1 MQRSFP
7 RITQSL
13 TTSRFNCSKI
23 PISRRSSA
31 IPLLPART
39 TALRKR
45 YITALGTF
53 LVPRSSF
60 TTTTSTSIT
69 PTSTSISTVFA
80 TNNTSRPVNTVR
92 SRNTRPFLGSKFRS
106 YSTPS
111 TQFVGNPEYT
121 SNMTRDDRDVLP
133 EEVKPIHY
141 DLSIFNLDNKAFTY
155 SGTVTVDV
163 KVTQEISAI
172 SINVK
177 ELGDLKAT
185 ITVDG
190 ASQEAASIDVDNKR
204 ERATLNFS
212 SPLQATEKAQ
222 LKLDFTGVL
231 NNKMAGFYRSEYK
244 VPGTTEATHMFSTQ
258 FESCDARQAFP
269 CFDEPNLKA
278 TFDFSITIPN
288 SWTALSNMPAISET
302 PEASGDLK
310 VVRFE
315 TSPKMST
322 YLYAWAC
329 GEFEYV
335 ETKTERKYN
344 GVQIPV
350 RVYTTTGLKEQGQ
363 FALDNAAK
371 IVDYF
376 SEVFDIDYPLPK
388 VDMLAVHEF
397 SHGAMENWGLITY
410 RTTAVLYEEGKSD
423 PRYKNR
429 VAYVVAHELA
439 HQWFGNLVTMDW
451 WNELWLNEGF
461 ATWVGWLAIDNFYP
475 DWDVWGQFVAESMQ
489 TGFQLDSLRSS
500 HPIEVPVRDALEVDQ
515 IFDHIR
521 QVFVV
526 FFCYL
531 KGSSVIRMLSSAL
544 GQQTFLKGVS
554 NYLKKH
560 TYANAT
566 TDALWSA
573 LSEASGQDVNKIM
586 NLWIKTTGFPVLDV
600 KETADSLTVR
610 QKRFLSTG
618 DVKPE
623 EDETVWWVPLGL
635 TSETLTSDAKDTVTA
650 LTEKETSISGVNTEY
665 YKLNIGQNGFYR
677 VNYPVER
684 FAKLGLSLDKLS
696 VADRIGLVADAQALA
711 LSGDGSTSSLLS
723 LLEGMKE
730 ESNFLVWQTIA
741 TALSAVQ
748 GAFGSNPEIK
758 AGLKKFALEL
768 YSPAAEKLGWTFAE
782 GDDFLTTQLRGLLI
796 GAAASAGHESIIAEA
811 KRQFEAYFSG
821 DESVINAALKLR
833 VFRIGISEGGKE
845 EYEKVWAEYLKATSP
860 DGKEIT
866 LQALGKAKSADLI
879 NDYLE
884 KMIGDKIPTQNTHY
898 VSSSLALNGDAKP
911 LVWKFV
917 KERWDDI
924 FKLLSGN
931 MVLLDRFVRVTLNK
945 FADETI
951 LEEMKAFFEPKDQRG
966 YDRAVRVAIDSVSGN
981 VSWKKRDEKVVEE
994 WLKEKGYLA

>member
-1 MQRSFP
+1 
-7 RITQSL
+7 
-13 TTSRFNCSKI
+13 
-23 PISRRSSA
+23 
-31 IPLLPART
+31 
-39 TALRKR
+39 
-45 YITALGTF
+45 
-53 LVPRSSF
+53 
-60 TTTTSTSIT
+60 
-69 PTSTSISTVFA
+69 
-80 TNNTSRPVNTVR
+80 
-92 SRNTRPFLGSKFRS
+92 
-106 YSTPS
+106 
-111 TQFVGNPEYT
+111 
-121 SNMTRDDRDVLP
+121 MTRDDRDVLP
-133 EEVKPIHY
+133 EEVKPLHY
-141 DLSIFNLDNKAFTY
+141 DLSIYDIDPKGFTY
-155 SGTVTVDV
+155 SGTVVVDV
-163 KVTQEISAI
+163 AVKAQTSSIQ
-172 SINVK
+172 INVK
-177 ELGDLKAT
+177 ELENLDAT
-185 ITVDG
+185 IGDQKASSVEVDK
-190 ASQEAASIDVDNKR
+190 KR
-204 ERATLNFS
+204 ERATLTFA
-212 SPLQATEKAQ
+212 SPLTVSESV
-222 LKLDFTGVL
+222 KLTIKFTGIL

-244 VPGTTEATHMFSTQ
+244 VPGSDTATHMFSTQ

-278 TFDFSITIPN
+278 AFDFSMTVPT
-288 SWTALSNMPAISET
+288 SWTALSNMPVQSET
-302 PEASGDLK
+302 PADSGLK
-310 VVRFE
+310 VVKFE

-335 ETKTERKYN
+335 ETHTKREYN
-344 GVQIPV
+344 GNSIPV
-350 RVYTTTGLKEQGQ
+350 RVYTTQGLKEQGQ

-410 RTTAVLYEEGKSD
+410 RTTAVLYEDGKSD

-515 IFDHIR
+515 IFDHIS
-521 QVFVV
+521 
-526 FFCYL
+526 YL

-544 GQQTFLKGVS
+544 GQKVFLKGVS

-560 TYANAT
+560 TYSNAR
-566 TDALWSA
+566 TDDLWAA
-573 LSEASGQDVNKIM
+573 LSEASGQDVNAIM
-586 NLWIKTTGFPVLDV
+586 NDWIKTTGFPVLDV
-600 KETADSLTVR
+600 TEGPETLTIR

-618 DVKPE
+618 DVNAD
-623 EDETVWWVPLGL
+623 EDKTTWWVPLGL
-635 TSETLTSDAKDTVTA
+635 TQEALTEKVTTDVTA
-650 LTEKETSISGVNTEY
+650 LTEKETSIAGVNIDY

-684 FAKLGLSLDKLS
+684 FAKLGSSLKKLS

-711 LSGDGSTSSLLS
+711 LSGDGTTSSLLS
-723 LLEGMKE
+723 LLEGMKDE
-730 ESNFLVWQTIA
+730 DNFLVWQTIV
-741 TALSAVQ
+741 TALSAVRST
-748 GAFGSNPEIK
+748 FGSNAEIK
-758 AGLKKFALEL
+758 EGLKKFAHAL
-768 YSPAAEKLGWTFAE
+768 YSPAAEKIGWEFAAT
-782 GDDFLTTQLRGLLI
+782 DDFLTTQLRGLLI
-796 GAAASAGHESIIAEA
+796 GAAAGAGHEGIITEA
-811 KRQFEAYFSG
+811 KSQFDKYFGG
-821 DESVINAALKLR
+821 DTSAINAAMKLR
-833 VFRIGISEGGKE
+833 VFRIGISEGGKD

-866 LQALGKAKSADLI
+866 LQSLGKVSDEALI
-879 NDYLE
+879 TDYLE

-898 VSSSLALNGDAKP
+898 VSSSLAMNSDAKP

-951 LEEMKAFFEPKDQRG
+951 LEDMKTFFESKDQRG
-966 YDRAVRVAIDSVSGN
+966 YDRAVRVSIDSVSGN
-981 VSWKKRDEKVVEE
+981 VSWKKRDEQAVAD
-994 WLKEKGYLA
+994 WLKSKGYIA

>member
-1 MQRSFP
+1 
-7 RITQSL
+7 
-13 TTSRFNCSKI
+13 
-23 PISRRSSA
+23 
-31 IPLLPART
+31 
-39 TALRKR
+39 
-45 YITALGTF
+45 
-53 LVPRSSF
+53 
-60 TTTTSTSIT
+60 
-69 PTSTSISTVFA
+69 
-80 TNNTSRPVNTVR
+80 
-92 SRNTRPFLGSKFRS
+92 
-106 YSTPS
+106 
-111 TQFVGNPEYT
+111 
-121 SNMTRDDRDVLP
+121 MTRDDRDVLP

-141 DLSIFNLDNKAFTY
+141 DLSIFNIDNKAFTY
-155 SGTVTVDV
+155 SGAVVVDV
-163 KVTQEISAI
+163 EIAQEISTI

-177 ELGDLKAT
+177 ELGNLKAT
-185 ITVDG
+185 VVVDG
-190 ASQEAASIDVDNKR
+190 AAQEAASIDVDSKR
-204 ERATLNFS
+204 ERATLTFS
-212 SPLQATEKAQ
+212 SPIQATKKAQ
-222 LKLDFTGVL
+222 LKLDFTGIL

-278 TFDFSITIPN
+278 TFDFSITVPPT
-288 SWTALSNMPAISET
+288 WTALSNMPALSET
-302 PEASGDLK
+302 PEGDLK
-310 VVRFE
+310 VVKFE

-335 ETKTERKYN
+335 ETTTARKYN

-350 RVYTTTGLKEQGQ
+350 RVYTTQGLKAQGQ

-461 ATWVGWLAIDNFYP
+461 ATWVGWLAIDHFYP

-515 IFDHIR
+515 IFDHIS
-521 QVFVV
+521 
-526 FFCYL
+526 YL

-544 GQQTFLKGVS
+544 GQETFLKGVS

-566 TDALWSA
+566 TSALWSA

-586 NLWIKTTGFPVLDV
+586 DLWIKTTGFPVLDV
-600 KETADSLTVR
+600 KETADSLTIR

-618 DVKPE
+618 DVQPSD
-623 EDETVWWVPLGL
+623 DETVWWVPLGL
-635 TSETLTSDAKDTVTA
+635 TSETLTTASKESVTA
-650 LTEKETSISGVNTEY
+650 LNEKETSISGLNTDY

-730 ESNFLVWQTIA
+730 ENNFLVWQTIA
-741 TALSAVQ
+741 TALSAVR

-758 AGLKKFALEL
+758 AALKKFALEL
-768 YSPAAEKLGWTFAE
+768 YSPAAEKLGWAFAE

-796 GAAASAGHESIIAEA
+796 GAAAGAGHESIIAEA
-811 KRQFEAYFSG
+811 KRQFDAYFSG

-833 VFRIGISEGGKE
+833 VFRIGISEGGKD

-866 LQALGKAKSADLI
+866 LQALGRVKSEELI

-884 KMIGDKIPTQNTHY
+884 KMISDKIPTQNTHY

-951 LEEMKAFFEPKDQRG
+951 LEELKTFFENKDQRG

-981 VSWKKRDEKVVEE
+981 VSWKKRDEEVVKE
-994 WLKEKGYLA
+994 WLRGKGYLA

>member
-1 MQRSFP
+1 MSPFFKKK
-7 RITQSL
+7 IIISL
-13 TTSRFNCSKI
+13 CTFHRKGLNLLNNDCAFLL
-23 PISRRSSA
+23 
-31 IPLLPART
+31 LLP
-39 TALRKR
+39 
-45 YITALGTF
+45 F
-53 LVPRSSF
+53 W
-60 TTTTSTSIT
+60 
-69 PTSTSISTVFA
+69 
-80 TNNTSRPVNTVR
+80 
-92 SRNTRPFLGSKFRS
+92 RNYR
-106 YSTPS
+106 
-111 TQFVGNPEYT
+111 
-121 SNMTRDDRDVLP
+121 
-133 EEVKPIHY
+133 VKPAHY
-141 DLSIFNLDNKAFTY
+141 DLSIFNVDNKAFTY
-155 SGTVTVDV
+155 SGTVLVDV
-163 KVTQEISAI
+163 GITQEVSTIA
-172 SINVK
+172 INVK
-177 ELGDLKAT
+177 ELDNLKAT
-185 ITVDG
+185 ITIDG
-190 ASQEAASIDVDNKR
+190 TSQEATSIDVDNKR

-212 SPLQATEKAQ
+212 SPLAATEKAQ
-222 LKLDFTGVL
+222 LKLDFTGIL

-278 TFDFSITIPN
+278 TFDFSITVPN

-302 PEASGDLK
+302 PEPSGDLK

-350 RVYTTTGLKEQGQ
+350 RVYTTVGLKEKGQ
-363 FALDNAAK
+363 FALENAAK
-371 IVDYF
+371 VVDYF

-423 PRYKNR
+423 PKYKNR

-461 ATWVGWLAIDNFYP
+461 ATWVGWLAIDHFYP

-515 IFDHIR
+515 IFDHIS
-521 QVFVV
+521 
-526 FFCYL
+526 YL

-544 GQQTFLKGVS
+544 GQETFLKGVS

-573 LSEASGQDVNKIM
+573 LSEASGQDVNSIM
-586 NLWIKTTGFPVLDV
+586 NLWIKTIGFPVLDV
-600 KETADSLTVR
+600 KETADSLTIR

-618 DVKPE
+618 DVEPK

-635 TSETLTSDAKDTVTA
+635 TSETLTSDEKTVTA
-650 LTEKETSISGVNTEY
+650 LTEKETSISGLNTDY

-723 LLEGMKE
+723 LLEGMKG
-730 ESNFLVWQTIA
+730 ESNFLVWQTIS

-748 GAFGSNPEIK
+748 GVFSSNPDIK
-758 AGLKKFALEL
+758 AALKKFALEL

-796 GAAASAGHESIIAEA
+796 GAAANSGHESIIAEA
-811 KRQFEAYFSG
+811 KRQFEAYFAG

-833 VFRIGISEGGKE
+833 VFRIGISEGGKD

-866 LQALGKAKSADLI
+866 LQALGKVRSEELI

-884 KMIGDKIPTQNTHY
+884 KMISDKIPTQNTHY

-945 FADETI
+945 FSDETI

-966 YDRAVRVAIDSVSGN
+966 YDRAVRVAIDSVSSN